1 LKIPIRIDDGM
12 MDCFPNERKFE
23 KLIKFKA
30 IQHGLRFSYPID
42 FPTKL
47 TEDPSDLSKTII
59 VLGKH

>member
-23 KLIKFKA
+23 KSIKFKA
-30 IQHGLRFSYPID
+30 IQHGVRFSYPLD

>member
-1 LKIPIRIDDGM
+1 M

-59 VLGKH
+59 VFEKY